1 MKSYS
6 FTRDITVMAMAVA
19 CNTALELT
27 LGTFLHAVKFPLTG
41 SLMVV
46 VNACAY
52 LLAYQYNPRFGRI
65 TVMGIAS
72 AVVQLLMAGGL
83 KFMVLPAL
91 ITEAL
96 AIDVIISALGVSRL
110 SFVICGA
117 CAGLTAFVC
126 KLFNMYVFRGIPL
139 DAALQ
144 KTADIGVHWDS
155 LGAVITAMTAYRL
168 GVGALFAWFFWPWLV
183 RLSAALSLSAPPA
196 AVPYASCEL
205 AGPTSDNIQL
215 ADSVSA
221 ETTPR

>member
-1 MKSYS
+1 MKPYS

-41 SLMVV
+41 SLMVI

-52 LLAYQYNPRFGRI
+52 LLAYRYNPRFGRI

-72 AVVQLLMAGGL
+72 AVVNLILAGGL
-83 KFMVLPAL
+83 KFMVLPAI

-96 AIDVIISALGVSRL
+96 VIDIIISVLGVSRL
-110 SFVICGA
+110 SFVVCGA
-117 CAGLTAFVC
+117 GAGLTAFIC

-144 KTADIGVHWDS
+144 KTADIGVHWES
-155 LGAVITAMTAYRL
+155 LEAVLTVMTAYRL
-168 GVGALFAWFFWPWLV
+168 GIGALFAWFFWPWLE
-183 RLSAALSLSAPPA
+183 RLSAAVSVSSVPVSAAGNPAAAAPEAGAAPPDEA
-196 AVPYASCEL
+196 
-205 AGPTSDNIQL
+205 
-215 ADSVSA
+215 VSA
-221 ETTPR
+221 GTTPR